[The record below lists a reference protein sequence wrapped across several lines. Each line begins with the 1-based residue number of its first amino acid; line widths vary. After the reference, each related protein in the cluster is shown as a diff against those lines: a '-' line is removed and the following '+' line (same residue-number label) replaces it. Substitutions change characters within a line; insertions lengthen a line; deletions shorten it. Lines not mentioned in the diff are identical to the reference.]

1 MNFDFGE
8 IKTHSDLFKDVVQ
21 MGMANAC
28 MSVAPTSEDYHQSM
42 YKYWGGIAS
51 TLYVV
56 LPTTLVVLGILI
68 FVSEIH
74 FLQRNARR
82 KRVRYTLYWILGTYP
97 MGMSCH
103 LIALY
108 IPRSVIYME
117 FAVDVW
123 VAYAISK
130 LFSLVLMM
138 HGGRR
143 RFTQECFEAKSNAI
157 PCCCLMCLP
166 AVHNNV

>member
-1 MNFDFGE
+1 MIHHG
-8 IKTHSDLFKDVVQ
+8 KSLTLH
-21 MGMANAC
+21 
-28 MSVAPTSEDYHQSM
+28 
-42 YKYWGGIAS
+42 WGSIGT

-56 LPTTLVVLGILI
+56 LPTILVVLAVLI

-74 FLQRNARR
+74 FLQRHARR

-97 MGMSCH
+97 MGMICH

-123 VAYAISK
+123 VAYAINK

-138 HGGRR
+138 HGGRNGSFFQR
-143 RFTQECFEAKSNAI
+143 I
-157 PCCCLMCLP
+157 
-166 AVHNNV
+166 